1 MRLVL
6 NTSFKSFNDH
16 YLVSDSL
23 NKRKDVRHVFKE
35 VKSKIYDMD
44 GGAGELQSAVDQIGE
59 RQAKVEKVAEERI
72 KTSGERLA
80 MFLQNAR
87 AVDKKVAN
95 MVAVNQ
101 AELFRLH
108 PDLIPPAPVKKKKKS
123 LWQRFKD
130 ACKKVGRAIVKGVKK
145 AVDWIKDTAKKVW
158 KKTVEF
164 CKKHWKAIVK
174 IVVGVVVIAGLAA
187 LSVVTGGAAAPLF
200 ALAAKGAAI
209 AACTGAAVT
218 VVSGVA
224 KGQSFGEIFDA
235 GANSFLIGSITG
247 AVGGFAGAAAGSVAS
262 ATGSQLLG
270 ELTKIGIETA
280 GKVLAEGTSF
290 LIDKGTLSGF
300 MDQKGYAILKEGGM
314 SMLSSVGS
322 AAIGY
327 FKTTGME
334 LLGNTFSG
342 LKDSQLVNSFKN
354 AYSWCENQAPTLTKI
369 VTDSFTD
376 TFGNMSLSDLA
387 NLKNPSEFAKGIGNS
402 LISNLGDKLA
412 GAADDLIGV
421 DLNNITGGAVDDI
434 KGFVGD
440 AIGDIRGSDFGK
452 AIGGAYDQ
460 LKGEI
465 GGAYDQLKGEIG
477 GAYDQLKGELG
488 GAVSQVVGEFKGVT
502 GSLSVIRTDIG
513 SMVNNAI
520 GDIGGQLNGIVGDIG
535 SIGSDI
541 SHKVSQVTSSVA
553 NGGSYL
559 SNEFR
564 GIEGKLGA
572 VVSTASGV
580 IRGPVPAS
588 VAQAGSKPFGNMLGT
603 MAGKATHT
611 TASTMIRN
619 TNTVLGLLSK
629 IRL

>member
-1 MRLVL
+1 
-6 NTSFKSFNDH
+6 
-16 YLVSDSL
+16 
-23 NKRKDVRHVFKE
+23 
-35 VKSKIYDMD
+35 
-44 GGAGELQSAVDQIGE
+44 
-59 RQAKVEKVAEERI
+59 
-72 KTSGERLA
+72 
-80 MFLQNAR
+80 
-87 AVDKKVAN
+87 
-95 MVAVNQ
+95 
-101 AELFRLH
+101 
-108 PDLIPPAPVKKKKKS
+108 
-123 LWQRFKD
+123 
-130 ACKKVGRAIVKGVKK
+130 
-145 AVDWIKDTAKKVW
+145 
-158 KKTVEF
+158 
-164 CKKHWKAIVK
+164 
-174 IVVGVVVIAGLAA
+174 
-187 LSVVTGGAAAPLF
+187 
-200 ALAAKGAAI
+200 
-209 AACTGAAVT
+209 
-218 VVSGVA
+218 
-224 KGQSFGEIFDA
+224 
-235 GANSFLIGSITG
+235 
-247 AVGGFAGAAAGSVAS
+247 
-262 ATGSQLLG
+262 
-270 ELTKIGIETA
+270 
-280 GKVLAEGTSF
+280 
-290 LIDKGTLSGF
+290 
-300 MDQKGYAILKEGGM
+300 
-314 SMLSSVGS
+314 MLSSVGS

-440 AIGDIRGSDFGK
+440 AIGDIRDSDFGK
-452 AIGGAYDQ
+452 A
-460 LKGEI
+460 I

-535 SIGSDI
+535 SMGSDI